1 MSVLTTETKAEILLP
16 LVVLALLAL
25 MVDLLVAELP
35 MGAGVVKVEAVAA
48 VAAVAAVMV
57 VAVRL
62 PVAQAVMHQGAGIAV
77 LAAAS
82 LLGGIFLQ
90 GLRRRSG
97 SQALKRLYPAHPLVP
112 VGVKL
117 TPTG

>member
-1 MSVLTTETKAEILLP
+1 MSVLTTGMKAEILLP
-16 LVVLALLAL
+16 LVVLVLLAL

-35 MGAGVVKVEAVAA
+35 MGDGAVKVEAVA
-48 VAAVAAVMV
+48 VAMEVAG
-57 VAVRL
+57 VRL

-82 LLGGIFLQ
+82 LLGDIFL
-90 GLRRRSG
+90 LSLRRSG

-117 TPTG
+117 TPTS

>member
-1 MSVLTTETKAEILLP
+1 MKAEILLP

-48 VAAVAAVMV
+48 VAAAVM

-82 LLGGIFLQ
+82 LLGDIFLL
-90 GLRRRSG
+90 GLRRSG
-97 SQALKRLYPAHPLVP
+97 RQALKRLYPAHPLVP
-112 VGVKL
+112 IGVKL
-117 TPTG
+117 TPTS